1 MRISCC
7 KDCVPPERTPYCHS
21 TCQKYIE
28 QKAALDAHNEERR
41 KQECRTE
48 GAKSI
53 IISGCLK
60 VKKWR
65 RSHR

>member
-28 QKAALDAHNEERR
+28 QKAALDAHNEELR
-41 KQECRTE
+41 KKECGKE
-48 GAKSI
+48 GAKRVI
-53 IISGCLK
+53 IDGCLK
-60 VKKWR
+60 WRKRR